1 MEAFNVF
8 CREFQELLAR
18 EKEVLS
24 ILEQGRKILS
34 ALTGEVG
41 WHQKFLRKM
50 LLEPDFLARQK
61 PGVWSNQVTLYR
73 SPEGTFG
80 VLSYTWDAHASD
92 VIHDHASWG
101 IISTLTG
108 RIGERKYQ
116 RLDDG
121 GTEGFADL
129 KEVAFRTLGPG
140 EATSVLPFDRGIHR
154 MENDTDAVG
163 ITINVYGKGSGRGY
177 SRVFDAERRT
187 VTRAYPPHT
196 AREMLAI
203 KALGDMG
210 GERAEEILN
219 EAAISS
225 LPEAMKKECRAAL
238 EKLRRSDGGDTL

>member
-1 MEAFNVF
+1 MEAFTVF

-18 EKEVLS
+18 EQEVLT
-24 ILEQGRKILS
+24 ILERGRKMLS

-41 WHQKFLRKM
+41 WYQKFLRRM

-61 PGVWSNQVTLYR
+61 PGVWSNQVVLYR
-73 SPEGTFG
+73 SPDGSFG
-80 VLSYTWDAHASD
+80 VLSYTWDAHATD

-101 IISTLTG
+101 IISTVVG
-108 RIGERKYQ
+108 RIGERKYK
-116 RLDDG
+116 RLDNNGMD
-121 GTEGFADL
+121 GFADL

-140 EATSVLPFDRGIHR
+140 DTTSVLPLDQGIHR

-163 ITINVYGKGSGRGY
+163 VTINVYGKGSGRGY
-177 SRVFDAERRT
+177 SRIFDAERRT

-210 GERAEEILN
+210 GEQAEEILK
-219 EAAISS
+219 EAAAGS
-225 LPEAMKKECRAAL
+225 LPEALKKECSMCL
-238 EKLRRSDGGDTL
+238 ERLQRPGAGDKP